1 MVRSRQFFKWRNE
14 PQNFLLQDPSDFTV
28 KESLSPTAGL
38 GLFSNR
44 LFGTREF
51 LLIYR
56 GDRIARD
63 DAVDNVYT
71 FDSGPPDNVLI
82 DASAREDCI
91 ARFINDSDFLYKEN
105 CRPVQFRDKDGLVQI
120 AFYTTRIVEAGE
132 ELRYNYQCQEAPW
145 KNQPESSADFT
156 GFNLSNVSV
165 DLDSIDITDLNG
177 SQIDN
182 EDLDVEHMIPEAIT
196 QKIGNSLIPAMVQE
210 AMTETIGHS
219 STTCA
224 MVPEAMTKTIGHSS
238 TTCAKVPETMTE
250 TISHSSTTCAKVP
263 ETMTETIGHS
273 STTCAKVPETMTE
286 TIGHSSTTGTEIDV
300 ESSAAP
306 ENRTEILATP
316 KTPKENS
323 VATKNYS
330 DNSAP
335 TETEIDVENSAAP
348 ENRTEIPATSK
359 TPKKKSAASENNV
372 QKRSDPEDDI
382 TTQKEYKEKRNR
394 PRRDKFETCILCRRE
409 VCKMRDH
416 LANKHKLDS
425 NPFFKKFLS
434 TYYSTRKT
442 KKCFQCNSCAKRLAF
457 TYGHPESHVL
467 TRIHDRDKVDLFPEQ
482 FRVAILEI
490 QQKFSE
496 QPNHKLINDF
506 AAHQEALLEDGECV
520 NTSRFSVTVKT
531 FLTQCMEGT
540 SEFTESAQLAEIVRC
555 FAQERALSKATIV
568 HYLSSLAKFLDYLIL
583 HRFREFPNIKEVRWD
598 KVIREIRTPYQKTS
612 LKQKR
617 LVQREKFSK
626 VPTFREVQKLH
637 NKICSELEKDLEQTH
652 LKYRELQ
659 VLNFFILSVRL
670 NCRSGPILALTWDD
684 ILKIQREGQIET
696 NRHKTGHLYDV
707 IITIQSDQ
715 HPWLRRMKDQICKE
729 FKKESI
735 LVFASPTNAV
745 EHSVPRYMRDVI
757 KGLFKD
763 LSKETLN
770 KDFHSTS
777 LRKMWDTYVN
787 DNRDK
792 IPGTLRNLH
801 LRQTGHTENT
811 SHSNYIVPGDRN
823 PTLDLYQE
831 SLNADMDDS

>member
-14 PQNFLLQDPSDFTV
+14 PQNLLLQDPSDFTV

-51 LLIYR
+51 LLVYR

-71 FDSGPPDNVLI
+71 FDSGPPDIVLI

-165 DLDSIDITDLNG
+165 DLDSLDITDLNG

-196 QKIGNSLIPAMVQE
+196 QKIGNSLIPAMVPE

-224 MVPEAMTKTIGHSS
+224 MVPEAMTKTIG
-238 TTCAKVPETMTE
+238 
-250 TISHSSTTCAKVP
+250 HSSTTCAKVP

-359 TPKKKSAASENNV
+359 TPKKKSVASENNV

-416 LANKHKLDS
+416 LANKRKLDS

-457 TYGHPESHVL
+457 T
-467 TRIHDRDKVDLFPEQ
+467 
-482 FRVAILEI
+482 
-490 QQKFSE
+490 
-496 QPNHKLINDF
+496 
-506 AAHQEALLEDGECV
+506 
-520 NTSRFSVTVKT
+520 
-531 FLTQCMEGT
+531 
-540 SEFTESAQLAEIVRC
+540 
-555 FAQERALSKATIV
+555 
-568 HYLSSLAKFLDYLIL
+568 
-583 HRFREFPNIKEVRWD
+583 
-598 KVIREIRTPYQKTS
+598 
-612 LKQKR
+612 
-617 LVQREKFSK
+617 
-626 VPTFREVQKLH
+626 
-637 NKICSELEKDLEQTH
+637 
-652 LKYRELQ
+652 
-659 VLNFFILSVRL
+659 
-670 NCRSGPILALTWDD
+670 
-684 ILKIQREGQIET
+684 
-696 NRHKTGHLYDV
+696 
-707 IITIQSDQ
+707 
-715 HPWLRRMKDQICKE
+715 
-729 FKKESI
+729 
-735 LVFASPTNAV
+735 
-745 EHSVPRYMRDVI
+745 
-757 KGLFKD
+757 
-763 LSKETLN
+763 
-770 KDFHSTS
+770 
-777 LRKMWDTYVN
+777 
-787 DNRDK
+787 
-792 IPGTLRNLH
+792 
-801 LRQTGHTENT
+801 
-811 SHSNYIVPGDRN
+811 
-823 PTLDLYQE
+823 
-831 SLNADMDDS
+831 